1 MANKREGY
9 ESVDVDGVDHLFK
22 ADFAFLAELKDV
34 AKEDPFRIYST
45 FATGEGDPDTVRS
58 VLIASLVSVDGV
70 NAPDNIRQET
80 IEDLITRFG
89 LQEAWILAQHLLSYA
104 MIGSIKKSRLG
115 DLEKMTQSLG
125 GLNWVSLK
133 SLQSRW
139 ALPLMIF
146 GGSVCISTSLSAL
159 LIWLK
164 MG

>member
-9 ESVDVDGVDHLFK
+9 ESVDVGGVDHMFK
-22 ADFAFLAELKDV
+22 ADFAFLAELKDE
-34 AKEDPFRIYST
+34 AKEDPMRLFAS
-45 FATGEGDPDTVRS
+45 FATGESDPNMVRA
-58 VLIASLVSVDGV
+58 VLVSSIVSVDGV
-70 NAPDNIRQET
+70 ALPDNIRQEV
-80 IEDLITRFG
+80 IEELITRYG

-125 GLNWVSLK
+125 GLSWLSLK

-139 ALPLMIF
+139 ALPLVIF
-146 GGSVCISTSLSAL
+146 GASVCISTSLSVL
-159 LIWLK
+159 LIWLS